1 MLKRRFALAC
11 LLVFSALALVACG
24 SSGNSDES
32 QIEETIETSAT
43 STDPADC
50 MKLETQQFMEQTTQE
65 RGKAAV
71 TKCEKEAE
79 AEEGA
84 ESASVSKVEVSG
96 SSATAEAAL
105 TGGGLGG
112 QAVEVALVK
121 DGDQWKLDEVVKFTK
136 FDRAKL
142 IEYFEEEFS
151 KSSNELPSK
160 LAGCFIEAFQEGSQA
175 EIEELLF
182 SPSSQGFEEIAEACQ

>member
-1 MLKRRFALAC
+1 MLKRRFALAF

-24 SSGNSDES
+24 SSGNGDES
-32 QIEETIETSAT
+32 QIEEAVETSAT

-50 MKLETQQFMEQTTQE
+50 TKLETQQFMEQTTQE
-65 RGKAAV
+65 SGKAAV
-71 TKCEKEAE
+71 KKCEKEAE

-84 ESASVSKVEVSG
+84 ESASVSNVEVSG

-112 QAVEVALVK
+112 QSVEVALVK

-151 KSSNELPSK
+151 KSSNELPHK

-175 EIEELLF
+175 EIEELLL
-182 SPSSQGFEEIAEACQ
+182 SGSDEGFEEIAEACQ

>member
-1 MLKRRFALAC
+1 VFKRRFALAF
-11 LLVFSALALVACG
+11 LLVFSVLALVACG
-24 SSGNSDES
+24 SSGSSDES
-32 QIEETIETSAT
+32 QIEEAIETSAT

-50 MKLETQQFMEQTTQE
+50 TKLETQQFMEQTTQE
-65 RGKAAV
+65 SGKAAV
-71 TKCEKEAE
+71 SKCEKEAE

-84 ESASVSKVEVSG
+84 ESASVSNVEVSG

-105 TGGGLGG
+105 TGGGLDG

-142 IEYFEEEFS
+142 VEYFEEEFS
-151 KSSNELPSK
+151 KSSNELSPK

-175 EIEELLF
+175 EIEELLLG
-182 SPSSQGFEEIAEACQ
+182 SSAKGFEEIAETCQ